1 MITFR
6 PIQIANTEYLLD
18 ELTFND
24 GIKISAINKKL
35 DEMRLS
41 EFLRNALVE
50 KHDPL
55 TLSLQ
60 HRYLLLLKYLEAQQ
74 GLSLLQINNIDFS
87 KFYLDGEYVESTTI
101 DGVSIRQ
108 LNGRDLEFI
117 EQNCASQKER
127 IACAIAIQLGYD
139 DLNILPPLPKRE
151 LQQAEYEKAIIDRIS
166 SIRSLKISE
175 FDQIYDDFSMM
186 SMHLMNHVSY
196 SFTDTGIA
204 LRGTDDALY
213 RFCPLIGISRFF
225 K

>member
-6 PIQIANTEYLLD
+6 PIQIGNVEYLLD

-24 GIKISAINKKL
+24 GIKISVIDKKL

-55 TLSLQ
+55 SLSLQ
-60 HRYLLLLKYLEAQQ
+60 HRYLLLLKYLEAQHE
-74 GLSLLQINNIDFS
+74 LSLLQIRNIDFS
-87 KFYLDGEYVESTTI
+87 RFYI
-101 DGVSIRQ
+101 DGDYIDEKTVDDISIRQ

-117 EQNCASQKER
+117 ERNCTSKNER

-139 DLNILPPLPKRE
+139 DLNILPPVPSRE
-151 LQQAEYEKAIIDRIS
+151 LQQADYEKAIINRIS
-166 SIRSLKISE
+166 EIKSKKMSD
-175 FDQIYDDFSMM
+175 FDKIYDDFVAM
-186 SMHLMNHVSY
+186 SLHLMNLVSY

-213 RFCPLIGISRFF
+213 RFCPLIGTGRFF